1 MKTYREIYYKIATLL
16 KIMVVTTFVSALFIS
31 CGDDSENF
39 ITAKTSSVTFNDLN
53 TCDIGS
59 GLPATSFDFIIDYEA
74 SDNIEITKILF
85 DLKWT
90 SGESEST
97 ETTEFTDTGM
107 QIEYDWCYRFG
118 TDDWVEITHRLETKN
133 DKKSNSSVVKVNRPA
148 GAN

>member
-1 MKTYREIYYKIATLL
+1 MKTYQDSYFKISNTV
-16 KIMVVTTFVSALFIS
+16 KIMAIAIFFSTLFIS

-39 ITAKTSSVTFNDLN
+39 ITAKTSSVTFDDLN

-59 GLPATSFDFIIDYEA
+59 GLPATSFDFIIDYDA

-85 DLKWT
+85 ELTWT
-90 SGESEST
+90 SGESESV
-97 ETTEFTDTGM
+97 ETTDFTDTGA

-118 TDDWVEITHRLETKN
+118 SDDWVEISHRLETKN
-133 DKKSNSSVVKVNRPA
+133 DKKSNSSLVRVNKPD